1 MSRRVIQRLV
11 LAALLP
17 FTFAVHAQDDDPEYR
32 HNQASASKISG
43 LGVEGNERLEFNF
56 GRVNSSAWLTP
67 KGELHVD
74 TWVLHRGF
82 RCATYEVGIRFG
94 HGTNGCA
101 DVDWLAPTHWLTSRR
116 QCNNALVNHVASD
129 IDGHI
134 APLYGRVTCA
144 VRLVRCVSGN
154 CP

>member
-1 MSRRVIQRLV
+1 MSSRVIQRLV

-17 FTFAVHAQDDDPEYR
+17 LAFAALAQDDDPAYR
-32 HNQASASKISG
+32 HNQAPAVKVPG
-43 LGVEGNERLEFNF
+43 LGVESNERLEFTF
-56 GRVNSSAWLTP
+56 GRGNSTAWLAP
-67 KGELHVD
+67 QGELHLD

-94 HGTNGCA
+94 HGTSGCA
-101 DVDWLAPTHWLTSRR
+101 DVEWLAPTHWLTSRR
-116 QCNNALVNHVASD
+116 QCNNALVNHVGSD
-129 IDGHI
+129 IDTHM
-134 APLYGRVTCA
+134 ATLYPRVTCA